1 MNKIVTIILFVI
13 SVTFSIKA
21 VEADTPDS
29 LEISYDHVYAV
40 DWTVNVYPVADVFT
54 FPQDS
59 IDIVCEAL
67 NSPQKEILADGNW
80 ILWYYLNTS
89 FHEANSIKSD
99 IEKVNLPHGYKW
111 GFGVI
116 EDKAE
121 RLTLI
126 VALCESKSPF
136 SDTIYQAFLEENSFG
151 KPSVRFN
158 FRQGESEEPLEKWR
172 KYSKGHNHLLF
183 EINGWLFS
191 YTQIKDYDGSIT
203 IDYVPRR
210 ILEELYKSPRFTVPE
225 VIIE

>member
-1 MNKIVTIILFVI
+1 MKRIVIIILLIF
-13 SVTFSIKA
+13 STAFSIKA

-67 NSPQKEILADGNW
+67 NSPQKEFLADGNW
-80 ILWYYLNTS
+80 ILWYYLDTS
-89 FHEANSIKSD
+89 FQEAKSIKSD
-99 IEKVNLPHGYKW
+99 IEKIDLPDGYKW
-111 GFGVI
+111 GFGVL
-116 EDKAE
+116 EDENQK
-121 RLTLI
+121 LTLI
-126 VALCESKSPF
+126 VSLCESKSPF
-136 SDTIYQAFLEENSFG
+136 SDIIYKAFFEENSFG

-172 KYSKGHNHLLF
+172 KYSKEHNNLLF

-191 YTQIKDYDGSIT
+191 YTQIKDKDGSIT

-225 VIIE
+225 VIVE